1 MCRIKTN
8 QRITTLFN
16 IAVAVFTSMLVGTI
30 LSAIIPE
37 KWFVMGCVSVSA
49 VIIKRFQ
56 KVYSHPGLNCGQNM
70 KISYFRIGDR
80 IIDLTAAWVIWQF
93 ATSTAPTCG

>member
-49 VIIKRFQ
+49 VITEHYLTFNPSFILKYITLPVKED
-56 KVYSHPGLNCGQNM
+56 KVDTKN
-70 KISYFRIGDR
+70 KKK
-80 IIDLTAAWVIWQF
+80 
-93 ATSTAPTCG
+93 